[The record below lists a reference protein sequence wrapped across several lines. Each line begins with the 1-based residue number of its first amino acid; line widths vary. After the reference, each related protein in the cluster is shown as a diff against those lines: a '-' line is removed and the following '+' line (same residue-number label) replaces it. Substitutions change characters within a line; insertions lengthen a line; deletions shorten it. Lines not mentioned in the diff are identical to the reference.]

1 MFNPEQQMN
10 PKEALE
16 RFCKNLVGDARNGK
30 LDPVI
35 GMSSRSS
42 RFSKYDDEEYFEE

>member
-16 RFCKNLVGDARNGK
+16 RFCKNLVGDGFGTAYRAW
-30 LDPVI
+30 
-35 GMSSRSS
+35 
-42 RFSKYDDEEYFEE
+42 